1 MKRFFL
7 TLALVAALP
16 AMASTTLFSKYEAVR
31 QGLLKSSLKDVQSS
45 AAQLAAEASKAKNT
59 AVATQA
65 KAVATSTDLA
75 KAKASFAKLSDEMIK
90 VQKSSAKGQRPA
102 VYYCSMVKKS
112 WLQEKGKVGNPYD
125 ASMQMCGELKSE

>member
-1 MKRFFL
+1 MKRFLL

-16 AMASTTLFSKYEAVR
+16 AMASTTLFTKYEAVR
-31 QGLLKSSLKDVQSS
+31 QGFLKSSLKDVQAS

-59 AVATQA
+59 AVAAQA
-65 KAVATSTDLA
+65 NAVAKSADLA

-90 VQKSSAKGQRPA
+90 VQSATKGARPA

-112 WLQEKGKVGNPYD
+112 WLQTKGKVGNPYD

>member
-31 QGLLKSSLKDVQSS
+31 QGFLKSSLKDVQTS
-45 AAQLAAEASKAKNT
+45 AAQLATEASKAKNT
-59 AVATQA
+59 AVATHA

-75 KAKASFAKLSDEMIK
+75 KAKASFAKLSDEMVK
-90 VQKSSAKGQRPA
+90 VQQSTKGQRPA

-112 WLQEKGKVGNPYD
+112 WLQTKGKVGNPYD

>member
-31 QGLLKSSLKDVQSS
+31 QGFLKSSLKDVQTS
-45 AAQLAAEASKAKNT
+45 ATQLAAEAAKAKN
-59 AVATQA
+59 AVIADHA
-65 KAVATSTDLA
+65 KAVAASTDLS
-75 KAKASFAKLSDEMIK
+75 KAKASFAKLSDQMVK
-90 VQKSSAKGQRPA
+90 VQQATKGQRPA